1 MPNLAPE
8 SDMSVSHNDIDE
20 QEMLA
25 RLQLGEEMAFRWVY
39 DRYSRAIYG
48 NILRLVHDETVADDL
63 LQDVFVKIWEHREHI
78 DPNQSFRA
86 YLFTCSR
93 HFAFNFRRR
102 LQLEIE
108 AAIQMARGYVDS
120 DDTVVDSLN
129 AKETEALLHGAISE
143 LPTQRQRIFRM
154 CKVDGLSYRQVAEQL
169 GISEATVRDHIVKA
183 NKFIKDRLIQGG
195 GYSALLLTLWLLTTS

>member
-1 MPNLAPE
+1 
-8 SDMSVSHNDIDE
+8 MSANRNEVDE
-20 QEMLA
+20 HELLA
-25 RLQLGEEMAFRWVY
+25 RLRLGDETAFRRLY
-39 DRYSRAIYG
+39 DRYSRPIYG
-48 NILRLVHDETVADDL
+48 NIFRLVRDEFVADDL

-93 HFAFNFRRR
+93 HFAFNFKRR

-108 AAIQMARGYVDS
+108 VAIQMARGYVDS

-129 AKETEALLHGAISE
+129 AKETEVLLQEAIGE
-143 LPTQRQRIFRM
+143 LPAQRQRIFRL
-154 CKVDGLSYRQVAEQL
+154 CKIDGLSYRQIAEQL

-183 NKFIKDRLIQGG
+183 NKFIKDRLLQGG
-195 GYSALLLTLWLLTTS
+195 GYSALVLTAWLLAAI